1 MDPSGVTARM
11 LYNMGSSYAA
21 LELFEDAIKC
31 FSQSLERGLDADDND
46 LCRKQISRCKILAK
60 EQSRRD
66 SNQ

>member
-31 FSQSLERGLDADDND
+31 FTQSMQRGLDDEDNE

-60 EQSRRD
+60 EQSKRVA
-66 SNQ
+66 N